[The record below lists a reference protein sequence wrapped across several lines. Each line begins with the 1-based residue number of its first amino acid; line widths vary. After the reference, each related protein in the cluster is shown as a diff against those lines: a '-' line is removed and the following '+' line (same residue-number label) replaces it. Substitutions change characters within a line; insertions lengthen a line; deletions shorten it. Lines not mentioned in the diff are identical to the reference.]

1 MKNFQFRL
9 PEKDEVL
16 GYVIQ
21 QLGYGNMYV
30 KCSDGKIRFCK
41 VKGSL
46 TRYAW
51 VKAGDFVIV
60 KPIDP
65 ESDKKGD
72 IVYQYDKA
80 GIEKLKQLGYNLDA
94 LKGEEGQV

>member
-1 MKNFQFRL
+1 MRNTEFRL

-21 QLGYGNMYV
+21 QLGHGNMYV
-30 KCSDGKIRFCK
+30 KCSDNKIRFCK
-41 VKGSL
+41 VRGSL

-60 KPIDP
+60 KPISPKED
-65 ESDKKGD
+65 ERGD
-72 IVYQYDKA
+72 IVYLYNKL
-80 GIEKLKQLGYNLDA
+80 GIEKLKELGYDLDS
-94 LKGEEGQV
+94 LKGES